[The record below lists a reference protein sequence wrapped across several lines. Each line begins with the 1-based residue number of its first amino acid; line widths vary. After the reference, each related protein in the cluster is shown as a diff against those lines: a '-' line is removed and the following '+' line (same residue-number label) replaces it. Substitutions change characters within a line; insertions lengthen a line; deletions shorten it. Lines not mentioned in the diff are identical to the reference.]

1 MNLLS
6 NLFSKTTL
14 ALVFCCFLSFASTA
28 QTNKPK
34 LEFEAKINPTN
45 KTIEIMWATCL
56 ENTVLTLL
64 DNNKVP
70 VKSFS
75 LCKDNTVI
83 DVAGLAK
90 GVYLLQVEHYTG
102 LGIQKIELE

>member
-1 MNLLS
+1 MVLS
-6 NLFSKTTL
+6 NLFPKNIL

-28 QTNKPK
+28 QINKKPK
-34 LEFEAKINPTN
+34 LEFEAKINPIN
-45 KTIEIMWATCL
+45 KTIEITWATCL

-75 LCKDNTVI
+75 LCKDNTII

-90 GVYLLQVEHYTG
+90 GLYIVQVEHYTG
-102 LGIQKIELE
+102 LGIQEIVLE